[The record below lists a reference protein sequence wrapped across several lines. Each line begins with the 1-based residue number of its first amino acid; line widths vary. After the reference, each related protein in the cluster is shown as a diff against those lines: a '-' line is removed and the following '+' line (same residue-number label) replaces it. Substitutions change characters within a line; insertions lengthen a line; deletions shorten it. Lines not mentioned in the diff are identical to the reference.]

1 MVTQTNPAGWDSR
14 GQQLLT
20 TARAGPKRCVEL
32 AEEIPNSP
40 TELFRYPS
48 IGPQAI
54 VPTFRSATGWVTN
67 QRKECNRLI
76 EGSYRA
82 FVVGAQRSSELR
94 GQGEAEL
101 HPLGWPPTRRKPQC
115 VGHLPTEKSM
125 TVTSD
130 QSASL
135 ASRRLEPHFCEADVD
150 PYETVEWEQ
159 RRRSSRTSLM
169 VP

>member
-1 MVTQTNPAGWDSR
+1 MTVVTRTNPAGWDSR

-82 FVVGAQRSSELR
+82 FR
-94 GQGEAEL
+94 
-101 HPLGWPPTRRKPQC
+101 C
-115 VGHLPTEKSM
+115 
-125 TVTSD
+125 
-130 QSASL
+130 
-135 ASRRLEPHFCEADVD
+135 
-150 PYETVEWEQ
+150 
-159 RRRSSRTSLM
+159 
-169 VP
+169 